1 MDLPLSLIAV
11 LLSLSVVFIGVL
23 LALRA
28 SRDGGGRPRRKSR
41 DPDGSMVLMAG
52 SDTGGSRK
60 GSTDGD
66 GRDSGGHDGGGSD
79 GGGDGG
85 GGGGD

>member
-1 MDLPLSLIAV
+1 MDLALSLIAV
-11 LLSLSVVFIGVL
+11 LLSLSVVFIGVF

-28 SRDGGGRPRRKSR
+28 SRGSGARPKARQQE
-41 DPDGSMVLMAG
+41 GSFVVIAG

-60 GSTDGD
+60 GSNDGD
-66 GRDSGGHDGGGSD
+66 GRDSGGHDGGG
-79 GGGDGG
+79 GDGG